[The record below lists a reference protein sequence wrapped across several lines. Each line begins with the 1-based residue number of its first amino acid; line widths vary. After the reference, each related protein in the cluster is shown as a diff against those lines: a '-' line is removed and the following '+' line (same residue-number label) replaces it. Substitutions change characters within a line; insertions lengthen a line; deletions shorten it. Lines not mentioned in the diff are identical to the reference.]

1 MSKFG
6 RYKKNRIHKASK
18 RGIKRRQKSRSS
30 NKNKQG
36 GMPVPEWVSII
47 NYRTMD
53 DAKKRC
59 AVESGCHSCQ
69 TEWMRE
75 EINEFYEAISNED
88 HHEIEDEAM
97 GLIRTYQQFR
107 DCFGVVEL
115 WKQVRND
122 VLQVFPSRN
131 LFEAA
136 FDKWHKKKLLKNQAI
151 GVVVQDLIDASGF
164 SWI

>member
-1 MSKFG
+1 MNKFDG
-6 RYKKNRIHKASK
+6 HKNKKRNASK
-18 RGIKRRQKSRSS
+18 RAIKRRQKSRIS

-36 GMPVPEWVSII
+36 GMPVPEWVSIV

-88 HHEIEDEAM
+88 QHEIEDEAM

-107 DCFGVVEL
+107 DCLTVVEL

-131 LFEAA
+131 IFEAA

-151 GVVVQDLIDASGF
+151 GVVVHDLIDASGF